1 TQETSHTP
9 HASLHSSDDSSLDT
23 NILSSSDSAT
33 STSSLRCQDWPHSF
47 PSPSFTYEVEMQLA
61 KANQEFLS
69 NGKLLNPSPKLKSD
83 ILETLTSEIDVA
95 EALIVK
101 HPCLKEQGSVP
112 GFRSWKIS
120 LKHKMGNYR
129 TKLRSMG
136 CPELSINSIKNR
148 QRDKCT
154 SPNQVK

>member
-1 TQETSHTP
+1 MRYTAYP
-9 HASLHSSDDSSLDT
+9 
-23 NILSSSDSAT
+23 
-33 STSSLRCQDWPHSF
+33 
-47 PSPSFTYEVEMQLA
+47 
-61 KANQEFLS
+61 
-69 NGKLLNPSPKLKSD
+69 LNAQFD
-83 ILETLTSEIDVA
+83 DVA
-95 EALIVK
+95 EAVIVK

-120 LKHKMGNYR
+120 LKHKMGNYH

-154 SPNQVK
+154 SPNQVKKPRRAEVSFCPDYPAGETTESLKKERYLRSRKGTTIR